1 MSPDT
6 RRNAAII
13 ALVGLTISFT
23 LYFAAARSRA
33 LKNEAK
39 VQKLIGGMEM
49 AGQNAPDFDLK
60 LVDGSGKSVKL
71 SDYRGK
77 AVMINF
83 WATWCGP
90 CKVEMPWLIDFKKQF
105 AGEGFE
111 IIGIAQEDTPDPQIK
126 AFADKIGVNYPIV
139 KGSNAVAES
148 FGDFEGL
155 PTSFFI
161 DRKGVI
167 VAFEPGLKSRSILEE
182 HIRHALKGYDHSSHG
197 ASKETEHK
205 NH

>member
-13 ALVGLTISFT
+13 ALVGLTVSFM

-33 LKNEAK
+33 LRNEAK
-39 VQKLIGGMEM
+39 VSKLIGGMDI

-77 AVMINF
+77 AVMLNF

-90 CKVEMPWLIDFKKQF
+90 CKVEMPWLIDFKRQF
-105 AGEGFE
+105 GGEGFE
-111 IIGIAQEDTPDPQIK
+111 VIGIAQEDTADSQIK
-126 AFADKIGVNYPIV
+126 AFADRIGVNYPVV
-139 KGSNAVAES
+139 KGSNAVAEAY
-148 FGDFEGL
+148 GDFEGL

-161 DRKGVI
+161 DRNGVI
-167 VAFEPGLKSRSILEE
+167 VAQEGGLKSRSILEE
-182 HIRHALKGYDHSSHG
+182 HIRQSLKGYDHSSHG
-197 ASKETEHK
+197 ASKDSEHK
-205 NH
+205 KH